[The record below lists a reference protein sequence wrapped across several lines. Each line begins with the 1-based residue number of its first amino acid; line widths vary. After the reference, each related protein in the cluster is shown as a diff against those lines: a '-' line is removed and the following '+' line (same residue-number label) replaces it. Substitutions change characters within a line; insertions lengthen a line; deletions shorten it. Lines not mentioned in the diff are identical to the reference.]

1 MLLAA
6 QKGNISEINLLLD
19 RGADPFIECNTSD
32 CDKMIAPYVWKR
44 LYQRD
49 MEMSKRYSKS
59 GDIRLP
65 KDIWEL
71 IMLNK
76 RQQMLCQKLSSN
88 KNKYVLAAFASQM
101 LIPITDNMSKAQLC
115 GIISRHLVYGKYYSE
130 NTKRKIE
137 SDIRKIKEVAILYGL
152 DVNRPIGEITDDIA
166 SIFRNM

>member
-1 MLLAA
+1 
-6 QKGNISEINLLLD
+6 
-19 RGADPFIECNTSD
+19 
-32 CDKMIAPYVWKR
+32 
-44 LYQRD
+44 
-49 MEMSKRYSKS
+49 MEMSKRYSK

-76 RQQMLCQKLSSN
+76 RQMLCQKLSSN

-115 GIISRHLVYGKYYSE
+115 GIISKNLAYGKYYSE

-137 SDIRKIKEVAILYGL
+137 SDIRKIKEVAMTYGL
-152 DVNRPIGEITDDIA
+152 DVNRPTGEIIDDIA
-166 SIFRNM
+166 AIFRNM